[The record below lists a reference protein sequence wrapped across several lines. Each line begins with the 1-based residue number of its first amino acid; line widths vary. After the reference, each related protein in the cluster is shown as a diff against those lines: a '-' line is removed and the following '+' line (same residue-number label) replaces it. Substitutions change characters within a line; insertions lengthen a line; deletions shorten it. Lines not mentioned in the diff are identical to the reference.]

1 MTTKQSGRHGLA
13 DSEIRS
19 KMLPCTH
26 RGRHSWQSNLKS
38 QTRTNNNASLIDW
51 VWSRF
56 WIQQSWSLDSHL
68 CTPDWNLDFTFN
80 DTSENEW
87 HWAHGK
93 QSRKKKCHEAV
104 WASGKDCRTVRQV
117 ESISQLVA
125 VVHVPNWG
133 KGVRPPWKCEM
144 IYHWDHWMW
153 NLSERTTPSTESEST
168 SPQSPLSPLMTT
180 AWQMEDCNS
189 TNWHCPWQNW
199 IIAVSQS
206 HSIMIPFAKCQDTS
220 KGLHTAV
227 LLEGSNLFVQAC
239 GSVSAAA
246 IWLMH
251 LYIEFQHANN
261 LLEAAQG
268 SLCSRV
274 CGTIF
279 HMQQFVGVVFRPS
292 ESSSHIFWAFRPLLF
307 CSLLPNPVVDIPFP
321 YRSTGTLSITITI
334 TITST
339 NFIGT
344 SFRHGK
350 PKWPMGTCLHYCK
363 V

>member
-93 QSRKKKCHEAV
+93 QSRKKRNVMKLCGPQAKIAEPFGKLSRYHNWSLLCMRQTEEKESGHLGNAKWYITECEI
-104 WASGKDCRTVRQV
+104 WAN
-117 ESISQLVA
+117 A
-125 VVHVPNWG
+125 PH
-133 KGVRPPWKCEM
+133 RPQSP
-144 IYHWDHWMW
+144 
-153 NLSERTTPSTESEST
+153 

-189 TNWHCPWQNW
+189 TNWRCPWQ
-199 IIAVSQS
+199 
-206 HSIMIPFAKCQDTS
+206 P
-220 KGLHTAV
+220 
-227 LLEGSNLFVQAC
+227 
-239 GSVSAAA
+239 
-246 IWLMH
+246 
-251 LYIEFQHANN
+251 
-261 LLEAAQG
+261 
-268 SLCSRV
+268 
-274 CGTIF
+274 
-279 HMQQFVGVVFRPS
+279 
-292 ESSSHIFWAFRPLLF
+292 
-307 CSLLPNPVVDIPFP
+307 
-321 YRSTGTLSITITI
+321 
-334 TITST
+334 
-339 NFIGT
+339 
-344 SFRHGK
+344 
-350 PKWPMGTCLHYCK
+350 
-363 V
+363 

>member
-1 MTTKQSGRHGLA
+1 MLLWLIGFGLVSGFSNHEVWTLTCALQTGTWTSPSTTLVKMNGTGHMANKVEKKNVMKLCGPQAKIAEPFGKLSRYHNWLLLCMCQTEEQESGHLGNA
-13 DSEIRS
+13 KWYITEI
-19 KMLPCTH
+19 
-26 RGRHSWQSNLKS
+26 
-38 QTRTNNNASLIDW
+38 
-51 VWSRF
+51 
-56 WIQQSWSLDSHL
+56 
-68 CTPDWNLDFTFN
+68 
-80 DTSENEW
+80 
-87 HWAHGK
+87 
-93 QSRKKKCHEAV
+93 
-104 WASGKDCRTVRQV
+104 
-117 ESISQLVA
+117 
-125 VVHVPNWG
+125 
-133 KGVRPPWKCEM
+133 
-144 IYHWDHWMW
+144 DHWMW

-206 HSIMIPFAKCQDTS
+206 HSIMIQFAKCQDTS

-350 PKWPMGTCLHYCK
+350 PKWPMGTCLHHCK